1 MVTLVARVTVINKA
15 GTDFAYMALL
25 LLSVNKHRRSLQR
38 EALGMK
44 WAGDGLEEAEE
55 LGSRGT
61 LQQGAS
67 PQTLTVELRLE
78 L

>member
-1 MVTLVARVTVINKA
+1 
-15 GTDFAYMALL
+15 
-25 LLSVNKHRRSLQR
+25 
-38 EALGMK
+38 MK